1 MRYILASEAFIAVTM
16 MSAVIAIAMTSDMR
30 IIIAAAVIVF
40 ASVVASLYMLLL
52 LGDRTR
58 ERMKRRRSRKDTA
71 KGAVNQNLINDSK
84 WSDIVDM

>member
-1 MRYILASEAFIAVTM
+1 MRYILASEAFLAVTM

-30 IIIAAAVIVF
+30 IIITAAVIGF
-40 ASVVASLYMLLL
+40 ASAVASLYMLLL

-71 KGAVNQNLINDSK
+71 KDAVNQNLINDSK

>member
-1 MRYILASEAFIAVTM
+1 MRYILASEAFLAVTM

-30 IIIAAAVIVF
+30 IIITAAVIGF

-52 LGDRTR
+52 LGDRIR
-58 ERMKRRRSRKDTA
+58 ECMKRRRSRKDTA